1 MVQQTQGEDCAF
13 TFLGIL
19 RALSGSHK
27 CSNFTSLGGLATM
40 IGVAISLLILCKH
53 NTCIVK

>member
-1 MVQQTQGEDCAF
+1 
-13 TFLGIL
+13 
-19 RALSGSHK
+19 LSGSHK